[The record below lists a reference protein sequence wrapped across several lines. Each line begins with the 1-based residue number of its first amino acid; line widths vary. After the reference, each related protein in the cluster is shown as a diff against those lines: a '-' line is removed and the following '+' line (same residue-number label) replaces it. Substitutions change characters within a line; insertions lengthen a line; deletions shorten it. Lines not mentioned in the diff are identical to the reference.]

1 MSHFFI
7 LFVGVMEDR
16 EAEELYDWLH
26 GGVKPARFVGKR
38 QKNSWKSWKEKVREY
53 QLKRKD
59 ESQDWSFENSQV
71 LVVKRGA
78 YKILVRKSELEE
90 LWKKFHES
98 KDMGSHQGINAM
110 EQRMKMGYHVP
121 KLREWLSRKVK
132 ECKICVQV
140 RNKKVVPP
148 SAPFLAAEKEKL
160 WQIDYIGK
168 FPNDAQTGHW

>member
-7 LFVGVMEDR
+7 LVVGVMEDS

-26 GGVKPARFVGKR
+26 GGVKPARFVGIS
-38 QKNSWKSWKEKVREY
+38 QKNSWKSWKKKVREY
-53 QLKRKD
+53 ELKRKD

-78 YKILVRKSELEE
+78 YKIIVRKSELEE
-90 LWKKFHES
+90 LWEKFHE
-98 KDMGSHQGINAM
+98 KGSHQGVNAM
-110 EQRMKMGYHVP
+110 EQRMQIAYHVP
-121 KLREWLSRKVK
+121 KLREWLSRKVQ
-132 ECKICVQV
+132 ECKICDQV
-140 RNKKVVPP
+140 RRKKVVPA